1 MKARHLICAILLAL
15 FSFGGTFTCTSTTGS
30 DNFTEKPAT
39 PAK

>member
-1 MKARHLICAILLAL
+1 MKTRNLILVILLAL

-30 DNFTEKPAT
+30 DEFTEKPAT